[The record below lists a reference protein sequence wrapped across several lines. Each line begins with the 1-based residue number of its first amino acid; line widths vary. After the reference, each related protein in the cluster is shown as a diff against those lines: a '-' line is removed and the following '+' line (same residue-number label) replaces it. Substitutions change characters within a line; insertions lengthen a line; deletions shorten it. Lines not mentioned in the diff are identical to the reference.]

1 MVADLRDFSAD
12 LLEPGLTSSVR
23 GSSSDQLGSSLRAT
37 MRAVDSLCARLP
49 SLLTE
54 LELHERATTTMEYT
68 RIPWSAKPSATP
80 GDYANRNGR
89 MLPLRWLRSNV
100 EGAVNIEPLRW
111 VVAVVAR
118 MTNQLNV
125 HSSRLGKQVE
135 AARFARSGYSD
146 YAILDNRALDLMLA
160 EVETRKRALQQVL
173 ASINRCAGVRVSSA
187 ENLPNPYPRTAAWQ
201 IFRREANRYLHPE
214 QFLGGWIVDLL
225 RAPIPVAD
233 LPYLYQRWCG
243 LQILSAC
250 ERLGWTVHG
259 DAVGVLYLG
268 GVLAISNGARSLR
281 LWIEPRLN
289 ASKAAEIGWQ
299 SESRT
304 GELTPDFLFVCG
316 EIGRRDAFVLDATL
330 STDDIVLEKKGAYLS
345 RMIGHDF
352 HVVAGVPVA
361 RRAVRSWAMAPI
373 RSRACRLSDPY
384 GHTGVIPLNAQRDDF
399 AALEAWLQDI
409 FNHASRT
416 DVGNVRIIGIDSR
429 RFGE

>member
-1 MVADLRDFSAD
+1 MSDMKSERVRRIVADLRNFSAD
-12 LLEPGLTSSVR
+12 LLEPGYTSSVR
-23 GSSSDQLGSSLRAT
+23 GSSFDQLGSSLRAT
-37 MRAVDSLCARLP
+37 ICAVDSLCARLP
-49 SLLTE
+49 TLLTE
-54 LELHERATTTMEYT
+54 LELHERATTTMEHT
-68 RIPWSAKPSATP
+68 RIPWSAKPSASP

-89 MLPLRWLRSNV
+89 KLPLRWLRSNV

-111 VVAVVAR
+111 MVAVVTR
-118 MTNQLNV
+118 IMNQLDV

-135 AARFARSGYSD
+135 AARFVRSGHSD
-146 YAILDNRALDLMLA
+146 YAIRDNRALDLMLA
-160 EVETRKRALQQVL
+160 EIETRKRALQQVL
-173 ASINRCAGVRVSSA
+173 ASINRRAGIRVAAA
-187 ENLPNPYPRTAAWQ
+187 EKLPNPYPRTAAWQ

-214 QFLGGWIVDLL
+214 QLLGGWIGDLL
-225 RAPIPVAD
+225 RAPIAVAD

-243 LQILSAC
+243 LQILTAC

-268 GVLAISNGARSLR
+268 GVLTISNGARTLR
-281 LWIEPRLN
+281 LWIEPRLS

-316 EIGRRDAFVLDATL
+316 EIGKRDAFVLDATL
-330 STDDIVLEKKGAYLS
+330 STDAMVLEKKGAYLS

-361 RRAVRSWAMAPI
+361 RRAIRSWAMAPI
-373 RSRACRLSDPY
+373 RSRTCRLSDPY
-384 GHTGVIPLNAQRDDF
+384 GHTGVIPLNAQMDDF
-399 AALEAWLQDI
+399 AALEAWLQDV

-416 DVGNVRIIGIDSR
+416 YLHDIR
-429 RFGE
+429 